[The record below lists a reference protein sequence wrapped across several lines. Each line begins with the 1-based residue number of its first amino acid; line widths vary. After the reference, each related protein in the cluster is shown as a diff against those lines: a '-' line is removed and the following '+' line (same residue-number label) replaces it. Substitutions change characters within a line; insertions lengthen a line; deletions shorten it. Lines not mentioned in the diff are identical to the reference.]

1 MECQKDNLI
10 SFILN
15 ADLTD
20 KNKLFQATQNA
31 QELQTLLIQEV
42 DQSRMSDSQ
51 LQLAE
56 TACHKVTNAVFE
68 MLRQTPQY
76 QFADDQ
82 FLLEAWLSPF
92 GHLLRAHANYCM
104 IRFMEAN
111 KDPKVAKAQ
120 TTQDL
125 INLLICWSKA
135 TLNEDT
141 VFQML
146 PYEKDQLRKLIQ
158 DDKHHAVTA
167 MNILMYFQRRSLLDI
182 GGELLGG

>member
-1 MECQKDNLI
+1 
-10 SFILN
+10 
-15 ADLTD
+15 
-20 KNKLFQATQNA
+20 
-31 QELQTLLIQEV
+31 
-42 DQSRMSDSQ
+42 
-51 LQLAE
+51 
-56 TACHKVTNAVFE
+56 
-68 MLRQTPQY
+68 
-76 QFADDQ
+76 
-82 FLLEAWLSPF
+82 
-92 GHLLRAHANYCM
+92 M

-141 VFQML
+141 VLQML
-146 PYEKDQLRKLIQ
+146 PYEKDQLRNLIE

-167 MNILMYFQRRSLLDI
+167 MNILMYFQRRSLLEI